1 MCMQHII
8 FIQNTDIHKDFI
20 LLFSYFGLW
29 NYNFDH
35 FVILILGKHNYLH
48 IPDTKTK
55 QNVNSLGW

>member
-1 MCMQHII
+1 MQHII

-35 FVILILGKHNYLH
+35 FVILILGKHTYLH
-48 IPDTKTK
+48 TADTKVK